1 MYCRETSDV
10 SPARHPYRDRSTH
23 GIVRQRSEGF
33 QSIGLADGDGS
44 GLTRGCWQSLQL
56 DMGSSGLCLLLLLG
70 VRLDSVN
77 ELLSALA
84 VADVLDADIHSL
96 LHVAVSN
103 DL

>member
-1 MYCRETSDV
+1 
-10 SPARHPYRDRSTH
+10 
-23 GIVRQRSEGF
+23 
-33 QSIGLADGDGS
+33 
-44 GLTRGCWQSLQL
+44 
-56 DMGSSGLCLLLLLG
+56 MGSSGLCLLLLLS

-84 VADVLDADIHSL
+84 VADVLNADIHSL